1 MILRDV
7 IVTDE
12 LRPLVR
18 ETSRPSRPQEVV
30 QIDTPAHEP
39 DRRSVHDAPRVV
51 EPVLNVEMVTAWLR
65 AQVPEARRACATVLV
80 EELQSL
86 RDQAKSEGLRVGKA
100 EAAEAARKELDARLA
115 VLKRV
120 VTEADIRLNQESD
133 ALAGSCSEIVAE
145 ALTKIAGP
153 LLGTRE
159 AAVGAVEQVLKRVKE
174 ARELTIRVNAA
185 DVPVLEEAEQTLA
198 PALAGRKFNL
208 VADSRVDVGGC
219 IVESRLGSLD
229 GRFEAQLRELFE
241 ALRAAKAGM
250 GEYRE

>member
-12 LRPLVR
+12 PRPLVR
-18 ETSRPSRPQEVV
+18 EIPRVSRPQEVV
-30 QIDTPAHEP
+30 QVDVSAHDVP
-39 DRRSVHDAPRVV
+39 HVI
-51 EPVLNVEMVTAWLR
+51 EPVLDLETVVEWLHS
-65 AQVPEARRACATVLV
+65 QDPDARHACATVLV
-80 EELQSL
+80 EELESL
-86 RDQAKSEGLRVGKA
+86 RDQARDQGLRAGKA
-100 EAAEAARKELDARLA
+100 EAAEAAGKELDARLA
-115 VLKRV
+115 LLKSV
-120 VTEADIRLNQESD
+120 VTEAEIRLKQECD
-133 ALAGSCSEIVAE
+133 ALAASCSEIVAE

-153 LLGTRE
+153 LLGARE

-185 DVPVLEEAEQTLA
+185 DVPALAEAEEALA

-208 VADSRVDVGGC
+208 VADARVDVGGC

-241 ALRAAKAGM
+241 ALRAAKAGV
-250 GEYRE
+250 GAP

>member
-7 IVTDE
+7 IVSDE

-18 ETSRPSRPQEVV
+18 ETPRVSRPQEVV
-30 QIDTPAHEP
+30 PADVPTREP
-39 DRRSVHDAPRVV
+39 DKRSAHDVPRVI
-51 EPVLNVEMVTAWLR
+51 EPVLTVDAVIGWLR
-65 AQVPEARRACATVLV
+65 GQGPESRRACAAVLV

-86 RDQAKSEGLRVGKA
+86 RDQAKNEGLRVGKA

-115 VLKRV
+115 VFKRV
-120 VTEADIRLNQESD
+120 VTEAESRLKQESD
-133 ALAGSCSEIVAE
+133 ALATSCSEIVAE

-153 LLGTRE
+153 LLATRD
-159 AAVGAVEQVLKRVKE
+159 AAIGAVEQVLKRVKE

-185 DVPVLEEAEQTLA
+185 DVPVLAEAEEALA

-208 VADSRVDVGGC
+208 VADARVDVGGC

-241 ALRAAKAGM
+241 ALRAAKAGV
-250 GEYRE
+250 GVS